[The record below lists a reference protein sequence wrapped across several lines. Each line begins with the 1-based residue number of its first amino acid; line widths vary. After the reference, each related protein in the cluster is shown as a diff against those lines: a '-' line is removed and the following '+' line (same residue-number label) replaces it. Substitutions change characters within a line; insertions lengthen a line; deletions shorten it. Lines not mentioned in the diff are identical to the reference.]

1 MQDTIV
7 ALATP
12 PGISGIAVIRISGD
26 DAITIADKHFIGKIK
41 LNESKSH
48 RIHYGKFVDEDKI
61 IDTVTASVFLAPNS
75 YTGENVIEISTH
87 GSVIIYNQIIL
98 SLIKSGARLAEP
110 GEFTKRAFLNGKL
123 DLLQAEA
130 VADLINSIST
140 ISEHTSL
147 RQLEGGFTQRI
158 MSFRKE
164 LIEIAGLLELELDF
178 ADEDIEFITKPMLEA
193 KLINI
198 LNYVQDI
205 IDSYKASNVLRTG
218 FYVAIVGYPN
228 TGKSTL
234 FNTLLKRKR
243 AIVSEIPGTTR
254 DYIEEFI
261 YINDI
266 PIKIIDTA
274 GMRES
279 TDIIEI
285 EGIKLVS
292 SIIKQSNL
300 IIVLNDAK
308 ISLNHSDNILKEL
321 KKQYPTHDIILVHN
335 KIDAIDKTITNNQ
348 EISISAKYNKGIK
361 DLKNEIYNKAKKY
374 YIQENDIVVNQR
386 QYNLLQEIKV
396 NLNDALN
403 SLKNDMENEF
413 IAIDIRKAIKV
424 IGELTGEIYNE
435 DILNSIFSS
444 FCIGK

>member
-61 IDTVTASVFLAPNS
+61 IDTVTTSVFLAPNS

-300 IIVLNDAK
+300 IVVLNDAK

-335 KIDAIDKTITNNQ
+335 KIDAIDKTISNNQ
-348 EISISAKYNKGIK
+348 EISISAKYNKGIE

>member
-61 IDTVTASVFLAPNS
+61 IDTVTTSVFLAPNS

-178 ADEDIEFITKPMLEA
+178 ADEDIEFITKPMLET

-300 IIVLNDAK
+300 IVVLNDAK

-335 KIDAIDKTITNNQ
+335 KIDAIDKTISNNQ
-348 EISISAKYNKGIK
+348 EISISAKYNKGIE

>member
-61 IDTVTASVFLAPNS
+61 IDTVTTSVFLAPNS

-178 ADEDIEFITKPMLEA
+178 ADEDIEFITKPMLET

-300 IIVLNDAK
+300 IVVLNDAK

-335 KIDAIDKTITNNQ
+335 KIDAIDKTISNNQ
-348 EISISAKYNKGIK
+348 EISISAKYNKGID